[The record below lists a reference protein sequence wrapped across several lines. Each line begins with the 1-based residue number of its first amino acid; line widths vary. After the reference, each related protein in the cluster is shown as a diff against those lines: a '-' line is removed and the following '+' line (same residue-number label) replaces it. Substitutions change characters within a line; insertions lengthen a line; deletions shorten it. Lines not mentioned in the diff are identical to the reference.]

1 MAKTFPYAE
10 AERLAGEIFGIILD
24 RDADPGGYRY
34 VLHCLESGEKSVKQ
48 LVVEFICS
56 DEFLERFVSNRPP
69 AHTARMLTR
78 LMLGRDF
85 ENEAESAESTR
96 KFLLQGI
103 KKFVQELA
111 ASREYMKEVGSN
123 RLPPLGH
130 QLRPD
135 WLPLD
140 AVEE

>member
-1 MAKTFPYAE
+1 
-10 AERLAGEIFGIILD
+10 
-24 RDADPGGYRY
+24 
-34 VLHCLESGEKSVKQ
+34 
-48 LVVEFICS
+48 
-56 DEFLERFVSNRPP
+56 
-69 AHTARMLTR
+69 
-78 LMLGRDF
+78 MLGRDF